1 MAIKTYEP
9 KIEVQEACE
18 RVAEVLNSIK
28 RGRKVHIEIDANFGE
43 VTRIRYDVTE
53 IIVPKE
59 TEKNGTDL

>member
-1 MAIKTYEP
+1 MAIKTYSP
-9 KIEVQEACE
+9 KKEVQEACE

-28 RGRKVHIEIDANFGE
+28 LGRKVHIEIDASIEE

-59 TEKNGTDL
+59 TEKYGK